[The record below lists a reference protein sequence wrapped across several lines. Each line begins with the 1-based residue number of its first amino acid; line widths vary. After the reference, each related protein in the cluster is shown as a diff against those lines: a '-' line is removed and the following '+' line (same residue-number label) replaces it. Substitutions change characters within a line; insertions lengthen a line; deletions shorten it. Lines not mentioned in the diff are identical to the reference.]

1 MSERL
6 KFPDGREVDIHEVLS
21 FLYGLGGSEIQVLHL
36 LLTEG
41 KMSSDEIAE
50 KLKVSKAS
58 INKAINTLLDKGLVE
73 REKITEEKRR
83 GRPTFMYYVRKDY
96 MYKKIEN
103 DTLSLIFNVRENI
116 KKLLSERA

>member
-41 KMSSDEIAE
+41 KMRSDEIAE

-83 GRPTFMYYVRKDY
+83 GRPTFIYYVRKDY

-103 DTLSLIFNVRENI
+103 DTMNLIFNVKENI

>member
-41 KMSSDEIAE
+41 KMSSEEIAE

-73 REKITEEKRR
+73 REKVAEEKRR

-103 DTLSLIFNVRENI
+103 DTMSLIFNVRENI